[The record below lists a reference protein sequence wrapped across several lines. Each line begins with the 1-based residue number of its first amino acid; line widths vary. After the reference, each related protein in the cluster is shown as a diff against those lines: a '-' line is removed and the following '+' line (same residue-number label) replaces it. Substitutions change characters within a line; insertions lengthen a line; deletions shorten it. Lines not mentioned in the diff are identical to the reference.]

1 MVEGGNLGIYTSEL
15 TVDSDSSLSASG
27 LGCNSSRGYGCGYF
41 DVVVGS
47 NLRCGA
53 SGGSHGA
60 VGGFPGSEIDQY

>member
-1 MVEGGNLGIYTSEL
+1 MYASSISL
-15 TVDSDSSLSASG
+15 DSLSYVNASG
-27 LGCNSSRGYGCGYF
+27 LGCSSSRGYGCGYF

-60 VGGFPGSEIDQY
+60 FGGFPGSEIEQYALACM